1 MLTTALLGILLGF
14 LGSIPVAGPISLLVL
29 AYGLE
34 GRVRNGL
41 FLALGA
47 ALAESMYA
55 YFAFWG
61 FGELLARW
69 PWIEPVSR
77 GLAAVLLITLGVR
90 FLRPRPRPSLEAHPK
105 AVSPAAG
112 DRRSFLLGLTITAFN
127 PTLIATWLAAVTL
140 LRASNLVDFGAG
152 RALAFAMGVAAGIAA
167 WFSVLLKLLGRYQQR
182 FSRSSQNRMLQTMG
196 AVLVLL
202 GVVFAGLFAQFVFKQ
217 F

>member
-1 MLTTALLGILLGF
+1 MLTAALLGILLGF

-41 FLALGA
+41 FLAAGA
-47 ALAESMYA
+47 SLAESVYA
-55 YFAFWG
+55 YLAFWG
-61 FGELLARW
+61 FGELLARL

-77 GLAAVLLITLGVR
+77 GLAAILLITLGVR
-90 FLRPRPRPSLEAHPK
+90 FWQRKPPTEAEPQPSPL
-105 AVSPAAG
+105 AVG

-140 LRASNLVDFGAG
+140 LRASNLVDFGVG
-152 RALAFAMGVAAGIAA
+152 RALMFATGVAVGIAA
-167 WFSVLLKLLGRYQQR
+167 WFGVLLKLLVRYQQR
-182 FSRSSQNRMLQTMG
+182 FSASSLNRLLQAMG
-196 AVLVLL
+196 AVLALL
-202 GVVFAGLFAQFVFKQ
+202 GVVFAGLFAQYVFKQ